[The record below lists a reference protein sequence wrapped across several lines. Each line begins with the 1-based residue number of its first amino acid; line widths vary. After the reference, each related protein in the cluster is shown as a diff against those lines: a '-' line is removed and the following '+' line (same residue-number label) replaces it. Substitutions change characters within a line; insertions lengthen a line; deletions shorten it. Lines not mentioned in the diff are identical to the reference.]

1 MDGCQGT
8 LLEQEQSQSESMLN
22 DHTVVL
28 NGDEQAV
35 IAKQES
41 MLQRK
46 REELD
51 ALQNDLQTMEN
62 RRHQLMQQHDQQTE
76 RENELKRQEEQF
88 EKQIYSVRNTMQELL
103 QKRNNAMALLDE
115 KRREISTISSIPEG
129 ADRYRDYSPELLKRK
144 LDEANKKLLKFDKVN
159 RKALDQYKLFD
170 DKRNDFDR
178 RHQELVNGM
187 ESIHGLIRVSFSLW
201 NRF

>member
-1 MDGCQGT
+1 
-8 LLEQEQSQSESMLN
+8 MLN

>member
-1 MDGCQGT
+1 
-8 LLEQEQSQSESMLN
+8 
-22 DHTVVL
+22 
-28 NGDEQAV
+28 
-35 IAKQES
+35 
-41 MLQRK
+41 
-46 REELD
+46 
-51 ALQNDLQTMEN
+51 
-62 RRHQLMQQHDQQTE
+62 
-76 RENELKRQEEQF
+76 
-88 EKQIYSVRNTMQELL
+88 
-103 QKRNNAMALLDE
+103 MALLDE

>member
-1 MDGCQGT
+1 M
-8 LLEQEQSQSESMLN
+8 EQVQSQSESMIN
-22 DHTVVL
+22 DHTVL
-28 NGDEQAV
+28 YNGDEQSV
-35 IAKQES
+35 IEKQELQ
-41 MLQRK
+41 LQRK
-46 REELD
+46 RQELET
-51 ALQNDLQTMEN
+51 LQNELQTMEN
-62 RRHQLMQQHDQQTE
+62 RRRQLLQQQDQQTE
-76 RENELKRQEEQF
+76 QENELKREEERF

-187 ESIHGLIRVSFSLW
+187 ESIHGLIRV
-201 NRF
+201 RFFDRL

>member
-1 MDGCQGT
+1 
-8 LLEQEQSQSESMLN
+8 
-22 DHTVVL
+22 
-28 NGDEQAV
+28 
-35 IAKQES
+35 
-41 MLQRK
+41 
-46 REELD
+46 
-51 ALQNDLQTMEN
+51 
-62 RRHQLMQQHDQQTE
+62 
-76 RENELKRQEEQF
+76 
-88 EKQIYSVRNTMQELL
+88 MQELL
-103 QKRNNAMALLDE
+103 QKRNNAMMLLDE

-187 ESIHGLIRVSFSLW
+187 ESIHGLIRVCSAF
-201 NRF
+201 

>member
-1 MDGCQGT
+1 M
-8 LLEQEQSQSESMLN
+8 EQVQSQSESAIS
-22 DHTVVL
+22 DHTVLL
-28 NGDEQAV
+28 NGDEKAV
-35 IAKQES
+35 IEKQES

-46 REELD
+46 REEMD
-51 ALQNDLQTMEN
+51 ALQNELETMEN
-62 RRHQLMQQHDQQTE
+62 RRRQLMQQRDQQTE
-76 RENELKRQEEQF
+76 EEDRLRRQEEQF
-88 EKQIYSVRNTMQELL
+88 EKQIHGVRNTMQELL

-115 KRREISTISSIPEG
+115 KRREISTISSIPDG

-187 ESIHGLIRVSFSLW
+187 ESIHGLIRVFLSVSE
-201 NRF
+201 